1 MISKEARENKERAQV
16 NNNSRDQR
24 QLLGRGARFDTFSGT
39 SQGYLE
45 CSNEY
50 LTNLETVIVAS
61 SSSSSSSSSSGN
73 SVGIGVGVGE
83 SVLAGIKSKVID
95 KAINALQTSVDKSS
109 TKGTVHLRKQPI
121 SLATELLPTT
131 NVQQPKGK
139 GKGVKK

>member
-50 LTNLETVIVAS
+50 LTNLESVIVAS
-61 SSSSSSSSSSGN
+61 SSSSSSSS

-95 KAINALQTSVDKSS
+95 KAINALQTSEDKSS

-121 SLATELLPTT
+121 PLATEILPTT